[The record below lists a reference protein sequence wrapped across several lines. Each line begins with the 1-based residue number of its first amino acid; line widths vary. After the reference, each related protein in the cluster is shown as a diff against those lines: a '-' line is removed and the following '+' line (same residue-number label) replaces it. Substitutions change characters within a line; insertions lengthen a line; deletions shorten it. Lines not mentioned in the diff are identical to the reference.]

1 MISLLLALAF
11 NQSIILPENITGRP
25 GSFIQVEAKTDCKV
39 VEWVLLDSG
48 LELFPV
54 NLLANTKTAVVTSTT
69 PGVYRLLAYGATGD
83 IPSKPAIV
91 TITIGTPP
99 EPADKSEIYKRIETL
114 FKADTDAEKITQ
126 ADVDVER
133 RVAAAEKLSQA
144 KAYAGVF
151 RALAQAAQDEKIK
164 TAGELFKIGSLAA
177 TNVLTEKQITAIR
190 DEIGGYLNSKLNTE
204 TAHLLTAED
213 RKKCAS
219 EFLTIAKILE
229 ALK

>member
-1 MISLLLALAF
+1 MINLFLSLVIS
-11 NQSIILPENITGRP
+11 QSIILPENITGRP

-99 EPADKSEIYKRIETL
+99 EPADKSEICRRIETL
-114 FKADTDAEKITQ
+114 FKADTDAEKIT
-126 ADVDVER
+126 
-133 RVAAAEKLSQA
+133 QA

>member
-114 FKADTDAEKITQ
+114 FKADTDAEK
-126 ADVDVER
+126 
-133 RVAAAEKLSQA
+133 LSQA

-151 RALAQAAQDEKIK
+151 RALAQAAQDEKVK

>member
-91 TITIGTPP
+91 TITIGTPEP
-99 EPADKSEIYKRIETL
+99 QPADKSEIYKRIETL

-126 ADVDVER
+126 A
-133 RVAAAEKLSQA
+133 

-151 RALAQAAQDEKIK
+151 RALAQAAADEKIK

>member
-99 EPADKSEIYKRIETL
+99 EPADKSEICRRIETL

-126 ADVDVER
+126 A
-133 RVAAAEKLSQA
+133 

-151 RALAQAAQDEKIK
+151 RALAQAAADEKVK

-177 TNVLTEKQITAIR
+177 TNVLTEKQITSIR

>member
-69 PGVYRLLAYGATGD
+69 PGIYRLLAYGATGD

-99 EPADKSEIYKRIETL
+99 EPADKSEICRRIETL
-114 FKADTDAEKITQ
+114 FKADTDAEKIT
-126 ADVDVER
+126 
-133 RVAAAEKLSQA
+133 QA

>member
-1 MISLLLALAF
+1 MISLLLALAL

-99 EPADKSEIYKRIETL
+99 EPADKSEICRRIETL
-114 FKADTDAEKITQ
+114 FKADTD
-126 ADVDVER
+126 
-133 RVAAAEKLSQA
+133 AEKLSQA

>member
-114 FKADTDAEKITQ
+114 FKADTDAEK
-126 ADVDVER
+126 
-133 RVAAAEKLSQA
+133 LSQA

-151 RALAQAAQDEKIK
+151 RALAQAAADEKVK

>member
-1 MISLLLALAF
+1 MISLLLAVAF

-39 VEWVLLDSG
+39 VEWVLLDAG

-114 FKADTDAEKITQ
+114 FKADTDAEK
-126 ADVDVER
+126 
-133 RVAAAEKLSQA
+133 LSQA

-177 TNVLTEKQITAIR
+177 TNVLTEKQITSVR

>member
-99 EPADKSEIYKRIETL
+99 EPADKSEICRRIETL
-114 FKADTDAEKITQ
+114 FNADTDAEKIT
-126 ADVDVER
+126 
-133 RVAAAEKLSQA
+133 QA

-151 RALAQAAQDEKIK
+151 RALAQAAADEKVK

-177 TNVLTEKQITAIR
+177 TNVLTEKQITSIR

>member
-1 MISLLLALAF
+1 MINLFLSLVIS
-11 NQSIILPENITGRP
+11 QSIILPENISGRL

-39 VEWVLLDSG
+39 VEWVLLDAG

-83 IPSKPAIV
+83 IPTKPAIV
-91 TITIGTPP
+91 NITIGTPP
-99 EPADKSEIYKRIETL
+99 TPEPTDKSEIFRRIETL
-114 FKADTDAEKITQ
+114 FKADTDAEKLQ
-126 ADVDVER
+126 
-133 RVAAAEKLSQA
+133 QA

-151 RALAQAAQDEKIK
+151 RALALAAQDEKVK

-177 TNVLTEKQITAIR
+177 SNVLTEKQITSVR

-204 TAHLLTAED
+204 VAHLLTAED
-213 RKKCAS
+213 RKKCSS

>member
-1 MISLLLALAF
+1 MINLFLALVIH
-11 NQSIILPENITGRP
+11 QSIILPENITGRP

-39 VEWVLLDSG
+39 VEWVLLDAG

-54 NLLANTKTAVVTSTT
+54 NLLANTKTAVVTTTT

-83 IPSKPAIV
+83 IPSKPSIV

-99 EPADKSEIYKRIETL
+99 TPEPADKSEIFRRLVTL
-114 FKADTDAEKITQ
+114 FAADTDAEKVT
-126 ADVDVER
+126 
-133 RVAAAEKLSQA
+133 QA

-151 RALAQAAQDEKIK
+151 RALAAAAGDEKIK
-164 TAGELFKIGSLAA
+164 TAGELFKIGSIAA
-177 TNVLTEKQITAIR
+177 TNVLTEKQITSVR
-190 DEIGGYLNSKLNTE
+190 DEIGGYLNGKLNTE
-204 TAHLLTAED
+204 VAHLLTAED
-213 RKKCAS
+213 RKKCAY

>member
-1 MISLLLALAF
+1 MINLFLALIF

-25 GSFIQVEAKTDCKV
+25 GSFIQVECKTDCKV

-99 EPADKSEIYKRIETL
+99 DPQPVDKSELYRRIETL
-114 FKADTDAEKITQ
+114 FKADLDAEKIT
-126 ADVDVER
+126 
-133 RVAAAEKLSQA
+133 QA

-151 RALAQAAQDEKIK
+151 RALAAAAGDEKIK
-164 TAGELFKIGSLAA
+164 TAGELFKIGSIAA
-177 TNVLTEKQITAIR
+177 TNVLTEKQITSIR
-190 DEIGGYLNSKLNTE
+190 DEIGGYLNGKLNTE

-213 RKKCAS
+213 RKKCAY

>member
-1 MISLLLALAF
+1 MINLFLSLVIS
-11 NQSIILPENITGRP
+11 QSIILPENITGRP

-99 EPADKSEIYKRIETL
+99 EPADKSEICRRIETL
-114 FKADTDAEKITQ
+114 FKADTD
-126 ADVDVER
+126 
-133 RVAAAEKLSQA
+133 AEKLSQA

>member
-1 MISLLLALAF
+1 MINLFLSLVIS
-11 NQSIILPENITGRP
+11 QSIILPENITGRP

-114 FKADTDAEKITQ
+114 FKADTDAEK
-126 ADVDVER
+126 
-133 RVAAAEKLSQA
+133 LSQA

>member
-1 MISLLLALAF
+1 MINLFLSLVIS
-11 NQSIILPENITGRP
+11 QSIILPENITGRP

-99 EPADKSEIYKRIETL
+99 EPADKSEICRRIETL
-114 FKADTDAEKITQ
+114 FKADTD
-126 ADVDVER
+126 
-133 RVAAAEKLSQA
+133 AEKLSQA

-177 TNVLTEKQITAIR
+177 TNVLTEKQITSVR
-190 DEIGGYLNSKLNTE
+190 DEIGGYLNGKLNTE
-204 TAHLLTAED
+204 TAHLLTVED
-213 RKKCAS
+213 RKKCSS

>member
-1 MISLLLALAF
+1 MINLFLSLVIS
-11 NQSIILPENITGRP
+11 QSIILPENITGRP

-39 VEWVLLDSG
+39 VEWVLLDAG

-99 EPADKSEIYKRIETL
+99 EPADKSEICRRIETL
-114 FKADTDAEKITQ
+114 FKADTDAEKIT
-126 ADVDVER
+126 
-133 RVAAAEKLSQA
+133 QA

>member
-1 MISLLLALAF
+1 MINLFLSLVIS
-11 NQSIILPENITGRP
+11 QSIILPENISGRL

-39 VEWVLLDSG
+39 VEWVLLDAG

-99 EPADKSEIYKRIETL
+99 EPADKSEICRRIETL
-114 FKADTDAEKITQ
+114 FKADTDAEKIT
-126 ADVDVER
+126 
-133 RVAAAEKLSQA
+133 QA

>member
-25 GSFIQVEAKTDCKV
+25 GSFIQIEAKTECKV
-39 VEWVLLDSG
+39 VEWVLLDAG

-54 NLLANTKTAVVTSTT
+54 NLLANTKTAVVTTTT

-99 EPADKSEIYKRIETL
+99 DPQPADKSEIYRRIETL
-114 FKADTDAEKITQ
+114 FKADTDAEKIT
-126 ADVDVER
+126 
-133 RVAAAEKLSQA
+133 QA

-164 TAGELFKIGSLAA
+164 TAGELFKIGSIAA
-177 TNVLTEKQITAIR
+177 SNVLTEKQITTIR
-190 DEIGGYLNSKLNTE
+190 DEIGGYLNGKLNTE
-204 TAHLLTAED
+204 VAHLLTAED
-213 RKKCAS
+213 RKKSAY

-229 ALK
+229 VLK

>member
-1 MISLLLALAF
+1 MINLFLSLVIS
-11 NQSIILPENITGRP
+11 QSIILPENITGRP

-126 ADVDVER
+126 A
-133 RVAAAEKLSQA
+133 

-151 RALAQAAQDEKIK
+151 RALAQAAADEKVK

>member
-99 EPADKSEIYKRIETL
+99 EPADKSEICRRIETL

-126 ADVDVER
+126 A
-133 RVAAAEKLSQA
+133 

-151 RALAQAAQDEKIK
+151 RALAQAAADEKVK

>member
-126 ADVDVER
+126 A
-133 RVAAAEKLSQA
+133 

-177 TNVLTEKQITAIR
+177 TNVLTEKQITSIR

>member
-114 FKADTDAEKITQ
+114 FKADTDAEK
-126 ADVDVER
+126 
-133 RVAAAEKLSQA
+133 LSQA

-151 RALAQAAQDEKIK
+151 RALAQAAADEKVK

-177 TNVLTEKQITAIR
+177 TNVLTEKQITSVR

>member
-1 MISLLLALAF
+1 MINLFLSLVIS
-11 NQSIILPENITGRP
+11 QSIILPENITGRP

-99 EPADKSEIYKRIETL
+99 EPADKSEICRRIETL
-114 FKADTDAEKITQ
+114 FKADTD
-126 ADVDVER
+126 
-133 RVAAAEKLSQA
+133 AEKLSQA

-177 TNVLTEKQITAIR
+177 TNVLTEKQITSVR

-204 TAHLLTAED
+204 VAHLLTAED

>member
-1 MISLLLALAF
+1 MINLFLSLVIS
-11 NQSIILPENITGRP
+11 QSIILPENITGRP

-114 FKADTDAEKITQ
+114 FKADTDAEK
-126 ADVDVER
+126 
-133 RVAAAEKLSQA
+133 LSQA

-177 TNVLTEKQITAIR
+177 TNVLTEKQITSVR

>member
-1 MISLLLALAF
+1 MINLFLSLVIS
-11 NQSIILPENITGRP
+11 QSIILPENITGRP

-126 ADVDVER
+126 A
-133 RVAAAEKLSQA
+133 

>member
-1 MISLLLALAF
+1 MISLLLAWAF

-39 VEWVLLDSG
+39 VEWVLLDAG

-114 FKADTDAEKITQ
+114 FKADTDAEK
-126 ADVDVER
+126 
-133 RVAAAEKLSQA
+133 LSQA

-177 TNVLTEKQITAIR
+177 TNVLTEKQITSVR

>member
-25 GSFIQVEAKTDCKV
+25 GSFIQVECKTDCKV

-69 PGVYRLLAYGATGD
+69 PGVYRLLVYGATGD

-91 TITIGTPP
+91 TITIGTPEP
-99 EPADKSEIYKRIETL
+99 RPQPADKSEIYRRIETL

-126 ADVDVER
+126 A
-133 RVAAAEKLSQA
+133 

-151 RALAQAAQDEKIK
+151 RALAAAAGDEKIK
-164 TAGELFKIGSLAA
+164 TAGELFKIGSIAA
-177 TNVLTEKQITAIR
+177 TNVLTEKQITSIR

-204 TAHLLTAED
+204 VAHLLTAED
-213 RKKCAS
+213 RKKCAY

>member
-99 EPADKSEIYKRIETL
+99 EPADKSEICRRIETL
-114 FKADTDAEKITQ
+114 FKADTDAEKIT
-126 ADVDVER
+126 
-133 RVAAAEKLSQA
+133 QA

>member
-126 ADVDVER
+126 A
-133 RVAAAEKLSQA
+133 

-151 RALAQAAQDEKIK
+151 RALAQAAADEKVK

-177 TNVLTEKQITAIR
+177 TNVLTEKQITSIR

>member
-1 MISLLLALAF
+1 MINLFLALIF
-11 NQSIILPENITGRP
+11 NQSIILPENISGRP
-25 GSFIQVEAKTDCKV
+25 GSFIQVEAKTECKV
-39 VEWVLLDSG
+39 VEWVLLDAG
-48 LELFPV
+48 LELFPI
-54 NLLANTKTAVVTSTT
+54 NLLANTRTAVVTSTT

-83 IPSKPAIV
+83 IPTKPAV
-91 TITIGTPP
+91 VSITIGTPP
-99 EPADKSEIYKRIETL
+99 APEPTDKSEIFRRIETL

-126 ADVDVER
+126 A
-133 RVAAAEKLSQA
+133 

-151 RALAQAAQDEKIK
+151 RALAQAAGDEKIK
-164 TAGELFKIGSLAA
+164 TSGELFRIGSLAA
-177 TNVLTEKQITAIR
+177 SNVLTEKQITSIR

-204 TAHLLTAED
+204 VAHLLTAED

>member
-114 FKADTDAEKITQ
+114 FKADTDAEK
-126 ADVDVER
+126 
-133 RVAAAEKLSQA
+133 LSQA

-177 TNVLTEKQITAIR
+177 SNVLTEKQITAIR

>member
-69 PGVYRLLAYGATGD
+69 PGIYRLLAYGATGD

-114 FKADTDAEKITQ
+114 FKADTD
-126 ADVDVER
+126 
-133 RVAAAEKLSQA
+133 AEKLSQA

>member
-114 FKADTDAEKITQ
+114 FKADTDAEKI
-126 ADVDVER
+126 
-133 RVAAAEKLSQA
+133 SQA

>member
-114 FKADTDAEKITQ
+114 FKADTDAEK
-126 ADVDVER
+126 
-133 RVAAAEKLSQA
+133 LSQA